1 MMKKGFKLIL
11 SILMVISICS
21 AFVFTA
27 SAADETGSYLGA
39 EGYLITDAT
48 SANAVQPVFKDGRAT
63 LKINLSS
70 GLTVTGAMVT
80 VKYDKTVLKVVDAGP
95 VTTKNSDGEDV
106 EVVTGMHTHG
116 VPKNNDSAYTFAY
129 ISANGYKTGN
139 SGKEFAFITF
149 EVINKNYPLTTIEV
163 VAGDYTSIST
173 IKSYT
178 NVSILDAG
186 IINSFVAGDK
196 SVIINWNAVPGA
208 SEYAVY
214 RKTSAEKSYRR
225 IANVSG
231 ISYTDSENIENG
243 EKYTYAIRA
252 KNAYGSGWYVA
263 KSFVYLDP
271 MNITVI
277 NDTSGI
283 KIAWDKVEGATGYK
297 VFKRTQGV
305 TEWTEVSSVGSDTLT
320 VTDTDV
326 TSGAIYEYT
335 ACAMKGDSASGLA
348 EIQSVQ
354 YVGIVS
360 KVALSN
366 ANGGVNIK
374 WTEVAGAE
382 KYRVYRKVKGETKW
396 TLLDTVGANVTS
408 YLDKGA
414 TTGVPNYY
422 AIRALSNNTWSAY
435 KSYGINYIATP
446 QVTKAVSKINTGIT
460 LTWNEVSG
468 AAKYRVYRASDDGKK
483 WVLLGTVVGSSYTD
497 KNVTL
502 GKNYK
507 YTLRAENGKNL
518 SGYNSK
524 GWVVT
529 YTLTTPA
536 ISNVTASTSAVSL
549 KWGAVKGADGYR
561 VYRKTEG
568 ATKWTQLAK
577 VTGTSYIDKNVTRGV
592 VYNYTVRA
600 YAGKILSG
608 YNKTGWVGAILS
620 TPTVKISNDAKGVKV
635 AWSTVNGA
643 QGYTVYRSQY
653 DSATGKWTK
662 WASRGT
668 AKANKSSWVDTKTT
682 SGINYKYT
690 VRAIAGSCKSAYKA
704 SNAVLYLAQPT
715 VKISNVSNGIC
726 VNWIQVNGATG
737 YRVYR
742 SQYNET
748 TGAWTSWKNMGT
760 AKANKSS
767 WVDKS
772 VVDGVTYKYTART
785 VNGKTLSSYTATSE
799 LMFLK
804 TPALISC
811 ENTANGVV
819 LTFEKNEKADSYRV
833 YRKTNFTNWV
843 LLATINDT
851 VYTDNDV
858 IKGTEYIYTVR
869 SLNGN
874 SVSYYNKT
882 GVSVTVQ

>member
-1 MMKKGFKLIL
+1 MKKGLKLMIL
-11 SILMVISICS
+11 VLMVISICS
-21 AFVFTA
+21 TFVFTA
-27 SAADETGSYLGA
+27 SAVDETGSYLGA
-39 EGYLITDAT
+39 TGYLITDAT
-48 SANAVQPVFKDGRAT
+48 AANAVQPVFKDGRAT

-80 VKYDKTVLKVVDAGP
+80 VKYDKNVLKVVDAGP

-149 EVINKNYPLTTIEV
+149 EVINKNYPLTTIEF
-163 VAGDYTSIST
+163 VAGDYTSTST
-173 IKSYT
+173 IKSYA
-178 NVSILDAG
+178 NVSTLDTG
-186 IINSFVAGDK
+186 IINSFVAGNK
-196 SVIINWNAVPGA
+196 SVTINWNAVQGA

-214 RKTSAEKSYRR
+214 RKTSTESSYKR
-225 IANVSG
+225 IATVTG
-231 ISYTDSENIENG
+231 ISYTDSEKIENG
-243 EKYTYAIRA
+243 EKYTYAVRA
-252 KNAYGSGWYVA
+252 KNTYGYGWYVG
-263 KSFVYLDP
+263 KSFVYLDS
-271 MNITVI
+271 MKITVI

-297 VFKRTQGV
+297 VFKRAQGV
-305 TEWTEVSSVGSDTLT
+305 TEWAEVSSVGSDTLT
-320 VTDTDV
+320 VTDADV

-354 YVGIVS
+354 YVAMVS
-360 KVALSN
+360 NVTLAN
-366 ANGGVNIK
+366 ANGGVSIK

-382 KYRVYRKVKGETKW
+382 KYKVYRKVKGETKW
-396 TLLDTVGANVTS
+396 TLLDMVEGNVNS

-435 KSYGINYIATP
+435 KAYGINYIATP
-446 QVTKAVSKINTGIT
+446 QVTKTVSEINVGIK

-483 WVLLGTVVGSSYTD
+483 WVLLGRVVGNSYTD

-507 YTLRAENGKNL
+507 YTLRAENSSNL

-524 GWVVT
+524 GWVVQ
-529 YTLTTPA
+529 YTLSTP
-536 ISNVTASTSAVSL
+536 SVSSVTASTSVITL

-561 VYRKTEG
+561 VYRKPAGE
-568 ATKWTQLAK
+568 TKWTRIAN
-577 VTGTSYIDKNVTRGV
+577 VTSTSYSDKKVQSGV

-600 YAGKILSG
+600 YTGKVLSA
-608 YNKTGWVGAILS
+608 YNKTGWVGAILR
-620 TPTVKISNDAKGVKV
+620 TPTVKISNAAKGVKV

-653 DSATGKWTK
+653 DNATGKWTK

-668 AKANKSSWVDTKTT
+668 AKADKSSWVDTKTT
-682 SGINYKYT
+682 SGVNYKYT

-715 VKISNVSNGIC
+715 VKISNVSNG
-726 VNWIQVNGATG
+726 VYVSWTQATGATG

-742 SQYNET
+742 SQYDEA
-748 TGAWTSWKNMGT
+748 TGTWTKWKNMGT
-760 AKANKSS
+760 AKATKSA
-767 WVDKS
+767 WIDKS
-772 VVDGVTYKYTART
+772 VVDGVTYKYTVRS
-785 VNGKTLSSYTATSE
+785 VNGKVLSSYTSSGE

-804 TPALISC
+804 TPDLVSC
-811 ENTANGVV
+811 VNTSNGVV
-819 LTFEKNEKADSYRV
+819 LTFEKNEKADGYRV
-833 YRKTNFTNWV
+833 YRKTNYTNWV

-851 VYTDNDV
+851 VYTDVDV